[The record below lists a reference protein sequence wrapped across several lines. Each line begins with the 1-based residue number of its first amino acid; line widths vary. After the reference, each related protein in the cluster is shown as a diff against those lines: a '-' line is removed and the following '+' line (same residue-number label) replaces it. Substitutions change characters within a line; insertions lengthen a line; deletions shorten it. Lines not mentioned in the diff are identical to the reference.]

1 MINDD
6 FHFSEPVRGG
16 DMRIAVIGANGQLGH
31 DVVRAFAQQRDEV
44 RALTHQDIELS
55 SLESVAA
62 CLRATRAEVVVNTA
76 AMHNVES
83 CEQQPSRA
91 QEVNVVGA
99 RNLATATRDL
109 GSVLIHVSTDYVFD
123 GAKGT
128 PYVESDEARP
138 LNVYGR
144 TKLEGEQFVQ
154 DINPEHFVLRTAA
167 LYGNHP
173 CRAKGGQNFVD
184 LMLRLARE
192 RGRVRVVD
200 NEFTSP
206 TATADLARQ
215 IASLSC
221 SDSYGLYHATAEG
234 SCSWYEF
241 AREIFRMADVAVTLE
256 VASPNEFPAKVPR
269 PAYSVLENRKLK
281 SQNLNLFRPWQDG
294 LHAYLSEKQ
303 LAVARK
309 QA

>member
-1 MINDD
+1 MK
-6 FHFSEPVRGG
+6 
-16 DMRIAVIGANGQLGH
+16 IAVIGANGQLGH
-31 DVVRAFAQQRDEV
+31 DVVCAFADQGDEV
-44 RALTHQDIELS
+44 RALTHEDIELS

-76 AMHNVES
+76 AMHHVES
-83 CEQQPSRA
+83 CEQQPGRA
-91 QEVNVVGA
+91 HEVNVVGA

-123 GAKGT
+123 GTKGE

-138 LNVYGR
+138 LNIYGR
-144 TKLEGEQFVQ
+144 TKFEGEQFVQ
-154 DINPEHFVLRTAA
+154 EINPKHYVLRTAA

-215 IASLSC
+215 IAALSR
-221 SDSYGLYHATAEG
+221 SDVYGLYHATAEG

-241 AREIFRMADVAVTLE
+241 AREIFRVADVSVALE

-269 PAYSVLENRKLK
+269 PAYSVLENRGLK
-281 SQNLNLFRPWQDG
+281 SHNLNLFRPWQEG
-294 LHAYLSEKQ
+294 LHNYLSEKQ
-303 LAVARK
+303 LAVASR

>member
-1 MINDD
+1 
-6 FHFSEPVRGG
+6 
-16 DMRIAVIGANGQLGH
+16 MRIAVIGSNGQLGH
-31 DVVRAFAQQRDEV
+31 DVVRAFAEQRDEV
-44 RALTHQDIELS
+44 RALTHEDIELS

-83 CEQQPSRA
+83 CEQQPGRA

-144 TKLEGEQFVQ
+144 TKLEGEQFAQ
-154 DINPEHFVLRTAA
+154 DINPKCFVLRTAA

-215 IASLSC
+215 IASLSR
-221 SDSYGLYHATAEG
+221 SDAYGLYHATAEG

-241 AREIFRMADVAVTLE
+241 AREIFRMAEVPVTLE

>member
-1 MINDD
+1 
-6 FHFSEPVRGG
+6 
-16 DMRIAVIGANGQLGH
+16 MRIAVIGSNGQLGH
-31 DVVRAFAQQRDEV
+31 DVVRAFAEQRDEV
-44 RALTHQDIELS
+44 RALTHEDIELS

-83 CEQQPSRA
+83 CEQQPGRA

-144 TKLEGEQFVQ
+144 TKLEGEQFAQ
-154 DINPEHFVLRTAA
+154 DINPKCFVLRTAA

-215 IASLSC
+215 IASLSR
-221 SDSYGLYHATAEG
+221 SDAYGLYHATAEG

-241 AREIFRMADVAVTLE
+241 AREIFRMADVPVTLE

>member
-1 MINDD
+1 
-6 FHFSEPVRGG
+6 
-16 DMRIAVIGANGQLGH
+16 MRIAVIGANGQLGH
-31 DVVRAFAQQRDEV
+31 DVVRAFAEQRDEV
-44 RALTHQDIELS
+44 SALTHQDIELS

-62 CLRATRAEVVVNTA
+62 CLRATRAEIVVNTA

-83 CEQQPSRA
+83 CEEQPGRA

-99 RNLATATRDL
+99 RNLATVTRDL

-123 GAKGT
+123 GKKGE
-128 PYVESDEARP
+128 PYVESDHAYP

-144 TKLEGEQFVQ
+144 TKLESEQSVL
-154 DINPEHFVLRTAA
+154 DINPKHYVLRTAA

-184 LMLRLARE
+184 LMLRFARE

-215 IASLSC
+215 IASLSR
-221 SDSYGLYHATAEG
+221 SDAYGLYHATAEG

-241 AREIFRMADVAVTLE
+241 AREIFRVADVPVALE

-269 PAYSVLENRKLK
+269 PAYSVLENRGLK
-281 SQNLNLFRPWQDG
+281 SHNLNHFRPWQDG
-294 LHAYLSEKQ
+294 LHAYLSEKH
-303 LAVARK
+303 LSVAS
-309 QA
+309 

>member
-1 MINDD
+1 MK
-6 FHFSEPVRGG
+6 
-16 DMRIAVIGANGQLGH
+16 IAVIGANGQLGH
-31 DVVRAFAQQRDEV
+31 DVVRAVTDQGDEV
-44 RALTHQDIELS
+44 RALTHEDIELC
-55 SLESVAA
+55 SLESVVG
-62 CLRATRAEVVVNTA
+62 CLRATQAEVVVNTA
-76 AMHNVES
+76 AMHHVES
-83 CEQQPSRA
+83 CEQQPGRA
-91 QEVNVVGA
+91 HEVNVVGA

-123 GAKGT
+123 GTKGS

-144 TKLEGEQFVQ
+144 TKLEGEQVVQ
-154 DINPEHFVLRTAA
+154 DINPKHYVLRTAA

-200 NEFTSP
+200 NEFTTP

-215 IASLSC
+215 IAALSR
-221 SDSYGLYHATAEG
+221 SANYGLYHATADG
-234 SCSWYEF
+234 DCSWYAF
-241 AREIFRMADVAVTLE
+241 AREIFRVADVSVTLE
-256 VASPNEFPAKVPR
+256 IASANEFPAKAPR
-269 PAYSVLENRKLK
+269 PAYSVLENRGLK
-281 SQNLNLFRPWQDG
+281 SHNLNLFRPWQDG
-294 LHAYLSEKQ
+294 LHTYLSEKQ
-303 LAVARK
+303 LAVVSQ

>member
-1 MINDD
+1 
-6 FHFSEPVRGG
+6 
-16 DMRIAVIGANGQLGH
+16 MRIAVLGSNGQLGH
-31 DVVRAFAQQRDEV
+31 DVVRAFAEQRDEV

-76 AMHNVES
+76 AMHNVET

-123 GAKGT
+123 GAKGR

-144 TKLEGEQFVQ
+144 TKLEGEEFVQ
-154 DINPEHFVLRTAA
+154 DINPKHFVLRTAA

-206 TATADLARQ
+206 TATTDLARQ
-215 IASLSC
+215 IASLSR
-221 SDSYGLYHATAEG
+221 SDAYGLYHATAEG

-241 AREIFRMADVAVTLE
+241 AREIFRMADVPVTLE

>member
-1 MINDD
+1 
-6 FHFSEPVRGG
+6 
-16 DMRIAVIGANGQLGH
+16 MRIAVIGANGQLGH
-31 DVVRAFAQQRDEV
+31 DVVRAFAEQRDEV
-44 RALTHQDIELS
+44 RALTHEDIELS

-83 CEQQPSRA
+83 CEQQPGRA

-123 GAKGT
+123 GAKDT

-154 DINPEHFVLRTAA
+154 DINPKRFVLRTAA
-167 LYGNHP
+167 LYGSHP

-215 IASLSC
+215 IASLSR
-221 SDSYGLYHATAEG
+221 SDAYGLYHATAEG

-241 AREIFRMADVAVTLE
+241 AREIFRMAEVPVTLE

-269 PAYSVLENRKLK
+269 PEYSVLENRKLK

-309 QA
+309 LA

>member
-1 MINDD
+1 
-6 FHFSEPVRGG
+6 
-16 DMRIAVIGANGQLGH
+16 MRIAALGSNGQLGH
-31 DVVRAFAQQRDEV
+31 DVVRAFAEQGDEV

-62 CLRATRAEVVVNTA
+62 CLRATRAELVVNAA

-83 CEQQPSRA
+83 CEQQPGRA
-91 QEVNVVGA
+91 HEVNVVGA

-123 GAKGT
+123 GAKGR

-154 DINPEHFVLRTAA
+154 DINPKHFVLRTAA

-206 TATADLARQ
+206 TATTDLARQ
-215 IASLSC
+215 IASLSR
-221 SDSYGLYHATAEG
+221 SDAYGLYHATAEG

-241 AREIFRMADVAVTLE
+241 AREIFRMADVPVTLE

>member
-1 MINDD
+1 
-6 FHFSEPVRGG
+6 
-16 DMRIAVIGANGQLGH
+16 MRIAVLGSNGQLGH
-31 DVVRAFAQQRDEV
+31 DVVRAFAEQRDEV

-154 DINPEHFVLRTAA
+154 DINPKHFVLRTAA

-206 TATADLARQ
+206 TATTDLARQ
-215 IASLSC
+215 IASLSR
-221 SDSYGLYHATAEG
+221 SDAYGLYHATAEG

-241 AREIFRMADVAVTLE
+241 AREIFRMADVPVTLE